1 MARGLSAETGAEFFE
16 KMVLSLV
23 EALGAEVG
31 CIAEVE
37 TAEAGRVR
45 TLAAA
50 VDGKRVDGFAF
61 ELAGTPCDHL
71 ESHDVR
77 VIPRG
82 AGERYSAVPGL
93 VSAGMESYVG
103 MTLFDGSGRPV
114 GLMFAQSRHPLS
126 ENDFVASTL
135 RIFAARAAAELER
148 EKAAARTREQAALLD
163 KAQDAILVRDL
174 DHRITYWNKS
184 AERLY
189 GWQAADVLGRSVR
202 GLLYFEPGP
211 FDVAMEH
218 LMAHGEWVGELSQVR
233 KDGQALTI
241 EGRWTLVK
249 DDAGRA
255 RSILAI
261 NTDITER
268 KKLEAQFLRAQRM
281 ESIGT
286 LAGGIAHDLNNLLA
300 PITMGVDLL
309 KRFEPREESQRVIGN
324 IERSAKRGADLVK
337 QVLSFAR
344 GVEGSRVAVNLK
356 HVSHEVEVIAHN
368 TFPKSISFQTHA
380 PRDLWLVTGDPTQ
393 LNQVLLNLCVNARD
407 AMPEGGRLTITLHN
421 AEVDAQ
427 YAVMNRGV
435 AAGRY
440 VVLEV
445 ADTGYGMPAEVQ
457 ERIFE
462 PFFTTKEVG
471 KGTGLGLS
479 TVLGIV
485 RSHGGFVNVYSE
497 PGRGSTFKVYL
508 PAQTEGATGGRA
520 EEERPSLPRGNGESV
535 LVVDDETSI
544 LEVTKDTL
552 EAFGYRVY
560 TAEDGAQ
567 AIGVYATHRERISV
581 VLTDMMMPVMDGAA
595 LISALRRISSHV
607 KIIAASGLKDNGN
620 VARATGSGVRHFLAK
635 PYSADALLTM
645 LHRVLHDEG
654 SRGPLPL
661 SGP

>member
-1 MARGLSAETGAEFFE
+1 
-16 KMVLSLV
+16 
-23 EALGAEVG
+23 
-31 CIAEVE
+31 
-37 TAEAGRVR
+37 
-45 TLAAA
+45 
-50 VDGKRVDGFAF
+50 
-61 ELAGTPCDHL
+61 
-71 ESHDVR
+71 
-77 VIPRG
+77 
-82 AGERYSAVPGL
+82 
-93 VSAGMESYVG
+93 
-103 MTLFDGSGRPV
+103 
-114 GLMFAQSRHPLS
+114 
-126 ENDFVASTL
+126 
-135 RIFAARAAAELER
+135 
-148 EKAAARTREQAALLD
+148 
-163 KAQDAILVRDL
+163 
-174 DHRITYWNKS
+174 
-184 AERLY
+184 
-189 GWQAADVLGRSVR
+189 
-202 GLLYFEPGP
+202 
-211 FDVAMEH
+211 
-218 LMAHGEWVGELSQVR
+218 
-233 KDGQALTI
+233 
-241 EGRWTLVK
+241 
-249 DDAGRA
+249 
-255 RSILAI
+255 
-261 NTDITER
+261 
-268 KKLEAQFLRAQRM
+268 
-281 ESIGT
+281 
-286 LAGGIAHDLNNLLA
+286 
-300 PITMGVDLL
+300 
-309 KRFEPREESQRVIGN
+309 
-324 IERSAKRGADLVK
+324 
-337 QVLSFAR
+337 
-344 GVEGSRVAVNLK
+344 
-356 HVSHEVEVIAHN
+356 
-368 TFPKSISFQTHA
+368 
-380 PRDLWLVTGDPTQ
+380 
-393 LNQVLLNLCVNARD
+393 
-407 AMPEGGRLTITLHN
+407 MPEGGRLTITLHN